1 MITNRESSDG
11 AAALLYPG
19 MMDRAAETLGD
30 NFYILPSSRHEVI
43 LVPPDMIQS
52 YRDLE
57 DMVHQV
63 NESQVAP
70 EDRLSDHV
78 YHYEHGGRGLELA
91 RDYEKRQHHKEQK
104 KTVGMEL

>member
-1 MITNRESSDG
+1 MIRQ
-11 AAALLYPG
+11 
-19 MMDRAAETLGD
+19 AAEKLGD
-30 NFYILPSSRHEVI
+30 SFFILPSSRHEVI
-43 LVPPDMIQS
+43 LVPPEMGKD

-78 YHYEHGGRGLELA
+78 YHFEHGGRGLELA
-91 RDYEKRQHHKEQK
+91 KNFERRQRKMEQTKAHKQ
-104 KTVGMEL
+104 TVGMEL